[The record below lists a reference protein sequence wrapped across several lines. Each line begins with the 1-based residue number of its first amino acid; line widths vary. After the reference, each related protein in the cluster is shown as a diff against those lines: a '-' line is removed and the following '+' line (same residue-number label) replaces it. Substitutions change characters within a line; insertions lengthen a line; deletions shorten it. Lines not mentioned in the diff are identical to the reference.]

1 MLLALLILGACACG
15 HPQAVPSPTESAAPA
30 SEAEHKCVVIDAG
43 HQRQGDPKQEPIG
56 PGASETKPCVS
67 DGTSGR
73 FTGSPEYELNLAVA
87 LKLQELLERR
97 GYRVVM
103 TRTDNDVNLSNRARA
118 ELAAREGGDIFVR
131 IHANGSEDPA
141 AHGAMTIC
149 MTPDSPFNASLYP
162 QSHAL
167 SEAVLDC
174 LTEATG
180 CARERVWETTTMAGI
195 NWSTIPVT
203 IVEMGYMTNEQED
216 YLLAD
221 DDYRGKIALG
231 IADGIDRY
239 FAWQAEQ
246 LSAAPATDEALQQ
259 LLSEFVSGRGDTWD
273 IYAASLTSGASASAS
288 VNLPA
293 DGCMV
298 SASLIK
304 LFIAGAVYQAIDQ
317 GALRYEEASGS
328 IRSMITA
335 SDNSAA
341 NRLVQLLGAGDAA
354 AGMERVNTFAQSIGC
369 THTRQNRL
377 MLESNGLEN
386 YTSATDCATALCMI
400 YAGTYV
406 CQRWSEE
413 LLQLLLQQTVNNR
426 LPQGVPSGT
435 AIAHKTGDLQNLSCG
450 DVGIVYGP
458 SGAYLLCIINNHSPN
473 DRKTVSDFVA
483 LSSRVYQFFNP

>member
-1 MLLALLILGACACG
+1 M
-15 HPQAVPSPTESAAPA
+15 
-30 SEAEHKCVVIDAG
+30 
-43 HQRQGDPKQEPIG
+43 
-56 PGASETKPCVS
+56 
-67 DGTSGR
+67 
-73 FTGSPEYELNLAVA
+73 
-87 LKLQELLERR
+87 
-97 GYRVVM
+97 
-103 TRTDNDVNLSNRARA
+103 
-118 ELAAREGGDIFVR
+118 
-131 IHANGSEDPA
+131 
-141 AHGAMTIC
+141 
-149 MTPDSPFNASLYP
+149 
-162 QSHAL
+162 
-167 SEAVLDC
+167 
-174 LTEATG
+174 
-180 CARERVWETTTMAGI
+180 
-195 NWSTIPVT
+195 
-203 IVEMGYMTNEQED
+203 
-216 YLLAD
+216 
-221 DDYRGKIALG
+221 
-231 IADGIDRY
+231 
-239 FAWQAEQ
+239 
-246 LSAAPATDEALQQ
+246 
-259 LLSEFVSGRGDTWD
+259 SGRGDTWD

-304 LFIAGAVYQAIDQ
+304 LFIEGAVYQAIDQ

-335 SDNSAA
+335 SDNGAA
-341 NRLVQLLGAGDAA
+341 NWLVQLLGAGDAV
-354 AGMERVNTFAQSIGC
+354 AGMERVNAFAQSIGC

-386 YTSATDCATALCMI
+386 YTSATNCATALCMI

-426 LPQGVPSGT
+426 LPQGVPAGT

-458 SGAYLLCIINNHSPN
+458 SGAYLLCIINNHFPN